1 MENYQ
6 RPDWDEYFLNIALE
20 VGKRSTCL
28 RRRYGAIIVKD
39 NIIISTGYNGS
50 PRGER
55 NCIETGIC
63 ERERLHVPKGER
75 YELCVAVHAE
85 QNAIINADPL
95 KMQGATIYIVG
106 INSADGSFASG
117 EPCLLCR
124 RMIKNAQI
132 SKVVCR
138 DTSGNIVE
146 KTIDKLTD

>member
-1 MENYQ
+1 
-6 RPDWDEYFLNIALE
+6 
-20 VGKRSTCL
+20 
-28 RRRYGAIIVKD
+28 
-39 NIIISTGYNGS
+39 
-50 PRGER
+50 
-55 NCIETGIC
+55 
-63 ERERLHVPKGER
+63 
-75 YELCVAVHAE
+75 
-85 QNAIINADPL
+85 
-95 KMQGATIYIVG
+95 MQGATIYIVG

>member
-1 MENYQ
+1 MAEHK
-6 RPDWDEYFLNIALE
+6 RPDWDEYFLNIAEE

-39 NIIISTGYNGS
+39 RIIVSTGYNGA
-50 PRGER
+50 PRGEP
-55 NCIETGIC
+55 NCIDTGIC

-85 QNAIINADPL
+85 QNAIINGDFQ
-95 KMQGATIYIVG
+95 KMNGATIYIVG
-106 INSADGSFASG
+106 RNVSDGSYASG

-132 SKVVCR
+132 GKVICR
-138 DTSGNIVE
+138 NSGGEIVE
-146 KTIDKLTD
+146 VNL